1 MTHRLR
7 HEMHSQNVVSFEGD
21 PGSATGLCARLS
33 VVRNRVAHC
42 QIFHFLVV
50 IELEEL
56 IIVEKLIIE
65 GVSRCL
71 MGHGI
76 GIPLNRQKIFLKK
89 VTL

>member
-1 MTHRLR
+1 MLAGAGMLYYVKRTLH
-7 HEMHSQNVVSFEGD
+7 
-21 PGSATGLCARLS
+21 
-33 VVRNRVAHC
+33 VRTTVICRSIYQVEVPAHC

-76 GIPLNRQKIFLKK
+76 GIPLLRQKIFLTK
-89 VTL
+89 VTLW